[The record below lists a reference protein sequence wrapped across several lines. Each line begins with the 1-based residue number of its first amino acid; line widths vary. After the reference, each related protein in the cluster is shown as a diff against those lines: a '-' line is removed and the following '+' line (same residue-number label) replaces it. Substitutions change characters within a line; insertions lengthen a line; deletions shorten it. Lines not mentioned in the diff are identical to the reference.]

1 MTKKELIKKIGEEN
15 EKTLNSLNI
24 LAKKK
29 GLQVVVRAV
38 KNKAGEFH
46 IFIYDKRKQSRYL
59 VGFDGCWESEFGE
72 TFDVC
77 LKDATEWV
85 NNYEFVSYCYEST
98 ILEQADKDWYMENVE
113 HNKREVEDVVERIYK
128 GNFPTESKCSKRI
141 ELFNGCSPIY
151 IPDQNEESHLA
162 EIRSAIQLIF
172 MAGRTFGFMECK
184 ALQEIAEQQKQ
195 Q

>member
-15 EKTLNSLNI
+15 EKNLNSLNI

-85 NNYEFVSYCYEST
+85 NNYSTLSDCYVSP
-98 ILEQADKDWYMENVE
+98 LFEQADKKWYDDNVKY
-113 HNKREVEDVVERIYK
+113 NQREIEEVVERIYMDY
-128 GNFPTESKCSKRI
+128 FPTDKKCSKSYDC
-141 ELFNGCSPIY
+141 FTGCTPIY
-151 IPDQNEESHLA
+151 IPDQNKKQHLDQIRDSIEHIFMLGRMFGLA
-162 EIRSAIQLIF
+162 EARYYNEQI
-172 MAGRTFGFMECK
+172 K
-184 ALQEIAEQQKQ
+184 QEKQ
-195 Q
+195 

>member
-38 KNKAGEFH
+38 KNNAGDFH

-85 NNYEFVSYCYEST
+85 NNYSTLSDCYVSPLFE
-98 ILEQADKDWYMENVE
+98 EADKKWYDDNVK
-113 HNKREVEDVVERIYK
+113 HNQREIEEVVERIYK
-128 GNFPTESKCSKRI
+128 DDFPTDRKCSKSI
-141 ELFNGCSPIY
+141 DCFTGCTPIY
-151 IPDQNEESHLA
+151 IPDQNKEKHLDQIRDSIEHIFMLGRMFGLA
-162 EIRSAIQLIF
+162 EARYYNEQI
-172 MAGRTFGFMECK
+172 K
-184 ALQEIAEQQKQ
+184 QEKQ
-195 Q
+195 